1 MDAIRKIL
9 ALLIVV
15 FAGTCIVA
23 WASWFN
29 PDAFG
34 MIPLP
39 FMAEDFPMGP
49 MTGPIAVGFASF
61 LVAFIVYPP
70 SRDRDRD

>member
-9 ALLIVV
+9 ALLMLV
-15 FAGTCIVA
+15 FAGTCVVA
-23 WASWFN
+23 WAVWFN

-39 FMAEDFPMGP
+39 IAADDFPMGP
-49 MTGPIAVGFASF
+49 MTGPLVVGVASF
-61 LVAFIVYPP
+61 LVAFIVYPS
-70 SRDRDRD
+70 SRDRGRD